1 MAREAPNPI
10 ARRTN
15 LSTTFIITRTDAMA
29 NNLASVMP
37 QIVDLTGS
45 ETEAASIFRSLE
57 RLGTDPS
64 ILFYEI
70 TSVVRGPRHG
80 GVSTSAWRVRA
91 DRGVRQTEPQSD
103 V

>member
-1 MAREAPNPI
+1 MSTRFTI
-10 ARRTN
+10 A
-15 LSTTFIITRTDAMA
+15 RTDALA
-29 NNLASVMP
+29 NDISSVMP
-37 QIVDLTGS
+37 QILDATGS
-45 ETEAASIFRSLE
+45 EADAASIFRSLE

-91 DRGVRQTEPQSD
+91 DRGIRVVETPPEL
-103 V
+103 